1 MYKYADIRNVHL
13 EITQKCQ
20 AACPMCDRNENGGAD
35 NRHITNAE
43 LSLEDC
49 KKIFTPEF
57 ISQLDTMYMC
67 GNLGDPIMAADT
79 LEVFKYFRE
88 HNSSMWLSMNTNAG
102 ARDSRWWEELA
113 AVLGSKGAVIF
124 SVDGLRDTNHLYRQ
138 NVNWDKVENSMK
150 SFINAGGKARW
161 DFIIFEHNQHQVD
174 EAKQLSVDMGF
185 DKFVSKK
192 TARFFSTAANAGK
205 LVHQAVN
212 RKGADTVLLK
222 KPSVKFQNAA
232 LSQETKLIEKY
243 GSMENY
249 NDTCN
254 IKCKVKDNGN
264 IFITAEGYLM
274 PCCWTAGRMYKW
286 WKADYKAEQIWDFIA
301 NAGGADSISVIDN
314 TLQDVIDNNTLLQD
328 IENSWSL
335 PTINGGKLGVCSQKC
350 GTEFDAFSA
359 QYK

>member
-49 KKIFTPEF
+49 RKIFTPEF
-57 ISQLDTMYMC
+57 ISQLDTMNMC
-67 GNLGDPIMAADT
+67 GNFGDPIMAADT

-113 AVLGSKGAVIF
+113 TVLGSKGAVIF

-174 EAKQLSVDMGF
+174 EAKQLSIDMGF

-222 KPSVKFQNAA
+222 KPAIKFQNAA

-249 NDTCN
+249 NDACN

-301 NAGGADSISVIDN
+301 NAGGADNISVIAN

-335 PTINGGKLGVCSQKC
+335 PTIKGGKLGVCSQKC